1 MLDSILV
8 PLDRSKISE
17 QILPYVEALA
27 KGLAVPVKLIHV
39 VDTKNLPESLE
50 PRLQGHLDLLAQK
63 ERDRAA
69 KYLENMRYQMEGDDG
84 VVVSAEVMIGS
95 PDEEIA
101 SFAYTQGMGMIAMST
116 HGRSGPERWYMGSV
130 ADKVLE
136 SALVPL
142 LLYRPKE
149 DEVSAVKFE
158 KLIIPLDGSTVAEQA
173 LPTAEALA
181 KKLDLEL
188 LIVRVL
194 NTYSWV
200 FADMSPYGAH
210 SLPSE
215 LLKTLEE
222 AATGYLD
229 KKATDLQQK
238 GFKVGS
244 RLMLGNPGSEIN
256 ELASETPNSLV
267 VISTHGRSGVN
278 RMVMGSVADKVVR
291 GSGSPVLLLM
301 SAE

>member
-50 PRLQGHLDLLAQK
+50 PRLQGHLDLLGQK

-69 KYLENMRYQMEGDDG
+69 KYLENIRCQMEGDG
-84 VVVSAEVMIGS
+84 VAVSAEVMIGS

-136 SALVPL
+136 SAVVPL

-200 FADMSPYGAH
+200 FTDMSPYGAH

-215 LLKTLEE
+215 LLKTLKE

-229 KKATDLQQK
+229 KTVTDLQQK

-244 RLMLGNPGSEIN
+244 RSMLGNPGSEIN
-256 ELASETPNSLV
+256 ELASETPGSLV

-291 GSGSPVLLLM
+291 GSGSPVLLLR
-301 SAE
+301 STE